1 MFLKS
6 NFLTAT
12 TFNDFSKVDQILE
25 ASELSKTGMP
35 KEMVRAV
42 HQKAEHF
49 TEKYPR
55 MAHTYRGGVAIPMPY
70 KHYVPTHDVKLVE
83 PTVATGEKTNVDPYS
98 GRTIKSFYT
107 DFHWF
112 IESLPFGPNRVLITN
127 PDLDFYMYI
136 YDKSKSKGAP
146 GMQYAIMW
154 WDPISKKA
162 IDFGYSEL
170 TTRAVDK
177 AEIRKVHD
185 TKGGNRSDKIQEFI
199 RTVTRQ
205 GKDYAPS
212 RNKPLYLYKLEVE
225 GAARKTRAER
235 VSAQA
240 PVQSVDVLSVFA
252 KKFTGVA
259 DRLSPQLKNR
269 LKDALISSNH
279 SAKVAAPEEF
289 KEMADALGTDSNKL
303 FAFLFDKMKDFRN
316 GMFEEGRGRLAGGT
330 SAYTKTT
337 GFELEAENS
346 TVDKYQIYPG
356 WRVKYEISKKKYSPD
371 EERAETPTD
380 YREAQPEKYRRELP
394 VPGEYASIQSLIK
407 KHTLDGFLN
416 KFAAFLITG
425 KIHFADV
432 SVASI
437 LGVIA
442 PEGADSGKVEAED
455 DNWLF

>member
-1 MFLKS
+1 MLNS
-6 NFLTAT
+6 NSFKAISFTG
-12 TFNDFSKVDQILE
+12 FSSLDSILE

-35 KEMVRAV
+35 KEMVSAV
-42 HQKAEHF
+42 HQKAEHWS
-49 TEKYPR
+49 EKYPR

-83 PTVATGEKTNVDPYS
+83 PIVATGKKTNVDPYT
-98 GRTIKSFYT
+98 GREIKSFYT

-154 WDPISKKA
+154 WDPINKKA
-162 IDFGYSEL
+162 VDFGYSEL

-199 RTVTRQ
+199 RTVTRE

-212 RNKPLYLYKLEVE
+212 ASKPLYMYKLEVE

-235 VSAQA
+235 ESAQA
-240 PVQSVDVLSVFA
+240 PVTSISVLQVFA
-252 KKFTGVA
+252 KKFSGVSA
-259 DRLSPQLKNR
+259 RLNKNLINR
-269 LKDALISSNH
+269 LTSEINSSKFNCYNDAPTE
-279 SAKVAAPEEF
+279 VQQ
-289 KEMADALGTDSNKL
+289 MADALGVDSKKL
-303 FAFLFDKMKDFRN
+303 FSFLYVKMRDFRN

-330 SAYTKTT
+330 SVYPKTN
-337 GFELEAENS
+337 GFELEAENQV
-346 TVDKYQIYPG
+346 VDQYRLYPG
-356 WRVKYEISKKKYSPD
+356 WDAKYTVQKKRYSPD
-371 EERAETPTD
+371 EERPEAPTD
-380 YREAQPEKYRRELP
+380 YREAQPEKYQRELP
-394 VPGEYASIQSLIK
+394 VPGEYASIQGLIK

-425 KIHFADV
+425 KIFFADV
-432 SVASI
+432 NVASI
-437 LGVIA
+437 LGVVTPTGDA
-442 PEGADSGKVEAED
+442 GPDKEAED

>member
-1 MFLKS
+1 MLLSPNVFK
-6 NFLTAT
+6 AT
-12 TFNDFSKVDQILE
+12 TFNDFANLDSLLE

-35 KEMVRAV
+35 KEMVSAI

-70 KHYVPTHDVKLVE
+70 KHYTPTHDVKLVE
-83 PTVATGEKTNVDPYS
+83 PIVATGEKTNVDPYT

-112 IESLPFGPNRVLITN
+112 IESLPFGPQRVLIAN

-154 WDPISKKA
+154 WDPASKKA

-177 AEIRKVHD
+177 SEIRKVHD

-212 RNKPLYLYKLEVE
+212 RSKPLYLYKLEVE
-225 GAARKTRAER
+225 GKARQTRAER
-235 VSAQA
+235 ESAQA
-240 PVQSVDVLSVFA
+240 PVQSIDALIVFA
-252 KKFTGVA
+252 KKFAGVA
-259 DRLSPQLKNR
+259 DRLSLPLKNK
-269 LKDALISSNH
+269 LKQEIAASDYVSYT
-279 SAKVAAPEEF
+279 AAPEPF
-289 KEMADALGTDSNKL
+289 NEMAKVLGVDPNRL
-303 FAFLFDKMKDFRN
+303 FAFLFVKMKDFRN

-330 SAYTKTT
+330 SAYPKTT
-337 GFELEAENS
+337 GFELEAENKR
-346 TVDKYQIYPG
+346 VDNNRIHPAWKA
-356 WRVKYEISKKKYSPD
+356 KYEVTKKKYSPD
-371 EERAETPTD
+371 EERTEAPAD
-380 YREAQPEKYRRELP
+380 YREAQPEKYQRELP
-394 VPGEYASIQSLIK
+394 VPGEYASIQGLIK

-442 PEGADSGKVEAED
+442 PEGADGGKVEAED